1 MKKVLF
7 LFTAML
13 LLTVYMNGQ
22 ASHAVK
28 LNPLGAL
35 FGNIGVGYEHGLGET
50 TSVQLGV
57 SFFSRS
63 FDVSAF
69 DSDGDIISGDQKFS
83 GIGFVPEFRFYFDS
97 AIEGWYGGVFANY
110 NSIKFKTEYS
120 SGSDDLNSESSITNV
135 GAGAE
140 FGKQWLLGS
149 NENFVIDLNLGA
161 GFQSASVDSD
171 NGDDD
176 DDIEF
181 GLAASG
187 VWPKLSFSV
196 GYAF

>member
-1 MKKVLF
+1 MKKVILLF
-7 LFTAML
+7 SCML
-13 LLTVYMNGQ
+13 IVSVYINGQ

-35 FGNIGVGYEHGLGET
+35 FGNLGVGYEHGLSET
-50 TSVQLGV
+50 TSVQLGM

-63 FDVSAF
+63 FDVSAT
-69 DSDGDIISGDQKFS
+69 DSDGELASGDQKFS

-97 AIEGWYGGVFANY
+97 AIEGWYGGAFANY

-120 SGSDDLNSESSITNV
+120 SGNDDLNSESTITNV

-149 NENFVIDLNLGA
+149 NDNFVIDLNLGV
-161 GFQSASVDSD
+161 GFQSASIDNNDEDS
-171 NGDDD
+171 

-187 VWPKLSFSV
+187 VWPKLAFSV

>member
-1 MKKVLF
+1 MKKVILLF
-7 LFTAML
+7 SCML
-13 LLTVYMNGQ
+13 IVSVYINGQ

-35 FGNIGVGYEHGLGET
+35 FGNLGVGYEHGLSET
-50 TSVQLGV
+50 TSVQLGM

-63 FDVSAF
+63 FDVSVI
-69 DSDGDIISGDQKFS
+69 DSDGELASGDQKFS

-97 AIEGWYGGVFANY
+97 AIEGWYGGAFANY

-120 SGSDDLNSESSITNV
+120 SGNDDLNSESTITNV

-149 NENFVIDLNLGA
+149 NDNFVIDLNLGV
-161 GFQSASVDSD
+161 GFQSASIDNNDEDS
-171 NGDDD
+171 

-187 VWPKLSFSV
+187 VWPKLAFSV

>member
-1 MKKVLF
+1 MKKVILLF
-7 LFTAML
+7 SCML
-13 LLTVYMNGQ
+13 IVSVYINGQ

-35 FGNIGVGYEHGLGET
+35 FGNLGVGYEHGLSET
-50 TSVQLGV
+50 TSVQLGM

-63 FDVSAF
+63 FDVSVI
-69 DSDGDIISGDQKFS
+69 DSDGELASGDQKFS

-97 AIEGWYGGVFANY
+97 AIEGWYGGAFANY

-120 SGSDDLNSESSITNV
+120 SGNDDLNSESTITNV

-149 NENFVIDLNLGA
+149 NDNFVIDLNLGV
-161 GFQSASVDSD
+161 GFQSASIDNNDEDSD
-171 NGDDD
+171 S
-176 DDIEF
+176 IEF

-187 VWPKLSFSV
+187 VWPKLAFSV

>member
-1 MKKVLF
+1 MKKVVMIF
-7 LFTAML
+7 SSVL
-13 LLTVYMNGQ
+13 LLGVYAHGQ

-35 FGNIGVGYEHGLGET
+35 FGNLGVGYEHGLSDN
-50 TSVQLGV
+50 TSVQLGL

-63 FDVSAF
+63 FDVSAV
-69 DSDGDIISGDQKFS
+69 SDGDIISGDQKFS
-83 GIGFVPEFRFYFDS
+83 GIGFVPEFRYYFDG
-97 AIEGWYGGVFANY
+97 AIEGWYGGAFANY

-120 SGSDDLNSESSITNV
+120 AGNDDLNSESTITNV

-140 FGKQWLLGS
+140 FGKQWLLGG
-149 NENFVIDLNLGA
+149 NDNFVIDLNLGV
-161 GFQSASVDSD
+161 GFQSASIDSD
-171 NGDDD
+171 NSEE

-187 VWPKLSFSV
+187 VWPKLAFSV

>member
-1 MKKVLF
+1 MKK
-7 LFTAML
+7 AKML
-13 LLTVYMNGQ
+13 LSSVLLLGIYAHGQ

-50 TSVQLGV
+50 TSVQLGM

-63 FDVSAF
+63 FDVSAT
-69 DSDGDIISGDQKFS
+69 SDGDIVSGDQKFS

-120 SGSDDLNSESSITNV
+120 SGNDDLNSESSITNI

-161 GFQSASVDSD
+161 GFQSASVDSE
-171 NGDDD
+171 NDDD
-176 DDIEF
+176 EDDIEF